1 MSQVIQSDT
10 EKKSNDNLQRGWKVK
25 SIPDTLALPVDFLD
39 EPKKKSENGKAKH
52 KKQKKQK

>member
-1 MSQVIQSDT
+1 VSQVIQSDT
-10 EKKSNDNLQRGWKVK
+10 EEKSNDNLQRGWKVK

-39 EPKKKSENGKAKH
+39 EQKKKSENGKAKH